1 MPHTEITRWT
11 RYGKDRVYVKLAD
24 TGQQIGWID
33 VKTGTVTVDVAEHTT
48 ELLAAITEWKTSHS
62 TTGWSIEPPSL
73 PLAAPVG
80 TPLQPPMPAT
90 GLPSPDTTWAAPSGL
105 PLAFPAPSSAP
116 LPAPLP
122 SPTSAAVVAAI
133 QAPSP
138 VASAPQPAMP
148 AHTTTERVIIPT
160 ARLVRLADRFR
171 RPSEPQSVPNINP
184 PDVYDEWSEDV
195 VQPTSEQSEQD
206 VANALTALPEGWF
219 TLHSV
224 PVVKNGP
231 DINHVVIGPGGV
243 FTLNTKQHPKTQVGM
258 PDLVAYVNEQQRT
271 YRRDSRVEAEKATQL
286 LDRAGLADISVQP
299 VLVFIGADVTV
310 HSVSDV
316 LVASVENICD
326 SLLSLPVTLTP
337 LQVQAVY
344 NTAKRN
350 DTWSRPRM

>member
-48 ELLAAITEWKTSHS
+48 ELLAAITEWKTSQS
-62 TTGWSIEPPSL
+62 ATGWSIEPPSL
-73 PLAAPVG
+73 PLGAPVG
-80 TPLQPPMPAT
+80 TPLQPPTPTTALPA
-90 GLPSPDTTWAAPSGL
+90 PDTTWAAPSGL
-105 PLAFPAPSSAP
+105 PLAFPSPQSAP

-122 SPTSAAVVAAI
+122 SPSSAAIVSAA
-133 QAPSP
+133 PTPTLVS
-138 VASAPQPAMP
+138 VAPQPSMP
-148 AHTTTERVIIPT
+148 AHTTTERVIIP
-160 ARLVRLADRFR
+160 AAKLGRLADRFR
-171 RPSEPQSVPNINP
+171 RPSEPQLLPTITR
-184 PDVYDEWSEDV
+184 PDVHDEMAEDA
-195 VQPTSEQSEQD
+195 VQPHSKQD
-206 VANALTALPEGWF
+206 VAKALAALPEGWF

-258 PDLVAYVNEQQRT
+258 PDHVAYVNEQQRT
-271 YRRDSRVEAEKATQL
+271 YRRDSRIDADKTTQL
-286 LDRAGLADISVQP
+286 LDRAGLADIAVQP
-299 VLVFIGADVTV
+299 VLVFLGAEVTA

-326 SLLSLPVTLTP
+326 SLLSLPTSLTP

-344 NTAKRN
+344 NTAKRHE
-350 DTWSRPRM
+350 TWSRPRI